1 MKKLLALTLALCLLC
16 AAALANE
23 LTWDSVAE
31 TADQIAGGFKTY
43 EDIAVKIWIP
53 DILQETELTDEDKEN
68 GFIGYY
74 MTADETA
81 AVSVRYVDMN
91 GMSLEEYEAALKDEA
106 DVSGIETGSVN
117 GLEGLSYDIK
127 DKDTSCIAFTTQKGY
142 ILEVACAPMSDE
154 GFAAVAAIIISSIQA
169 AE

>member
-1 MKKLLALTLALCLLC
+1 MKKIFALMLALCLLC
-16 AAALANE
+16 GAALANE

-43 EDIAVKIWIP
+43 DDIAVKIWIP
-53 DILQETELTDEDKEN
+53 EILQETELTDEDKED

-74 MTADETA
+74 MTAEGTA
-81 AVSVRYVDMN
+81 AVSVRYVNVD
-91 GMSLEEYEAALKDEA
+91 GQTLEAFEAELKENA
-106 DVSGIETGSVN
+106 EVSGIETGSVN
-117 GLEGLSYDIK
+117 GLAGLSYDIK
-127 DKDTSCIAFTTQKGY
+127 GKDTACMAFATQKGY

-154 GFAAVAAIIISSIQA
+154 AFAAIAGLIISSIQS